1 MTQKEKLTSLLS
13 EATIGEGK
21 FTVRDFFLP
30 LSIEKIA
37 EQLMAGGVLAP
48 VLSIGQR
55 VHVII
60 DYDVAADIGEEHCP
74 CTVTEVGAQGFWLS
88 SYEPPE
94 DDISEFIK
102 WDELG
107 NTVFLTS
114 EEAAEAVERRKNGVG
129 A

>member
-48 VLSIGQR
+48 ILSIGQQ
-55 VHVII
+55 VHV
-60 DYDVAADIGEEHCP
+60 VADIGVEHCP

-107 NTVFLTS
+107 KTVFLTS